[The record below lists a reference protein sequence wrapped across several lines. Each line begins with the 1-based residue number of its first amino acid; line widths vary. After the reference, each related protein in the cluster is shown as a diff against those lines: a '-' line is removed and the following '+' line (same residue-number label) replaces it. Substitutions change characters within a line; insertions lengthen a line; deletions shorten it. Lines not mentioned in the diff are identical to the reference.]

1 VRHFDQSYWHNYF
14 TKVKIKFWITFFAGI
29 IFFTFKTT
37 DAFQCVYFRF
47 THTTKNAISFIPQM
61 LIEVVV
67 VVAAAVVV
75 VVVTHRISVEVQI
88 KACRISTKLL
98 ILLVFAS
105 QIF

>member
-1 VRHFDQSYWHNYF
+1 
-14 TKVKIKFWITFFAGI
+14 
-29 IFFTFKTT
+29 
-37 DAFQCVYFRF
+37 
-47 THTTKNAISFIPQM
+47 M